1 MGDGDLAGERSRE
14 PLRGPGESVKKGGR
28 REGGGRK
35 EEGRRRCLGS
45 MPCCECQAA
54 LRFLHTAGFIPQ
66 PS

>member
-35 EEGRRRCLGS
+35 EEGRREEGGREEEVSG
-45 MPCCECQAA
+45 EHA
-54 LRFLHTAGFIPQ
+54 LL
-66 PS
+66 